1 MHTTEIPI
9 LTTWCNIVRTKSH
22 LRYFPNATIVK
33 SLFSDS
39 KYFRHL
45 YRYRAKASILM
56 VSECNINHEIVF
68 VHAMHYNYI
77 CSIVHSTIGNR
88 RIPKEKFD
96 ASGLNL
102 RAFEYRLYD
111 INQRYLH

>member
-9 LTTWCNIVRTKSH
+9 LTTWYNIVRTKSR
-22 LRYFPNATIVK
+22 LRYFPNATIVVK

-56 VSECNINHEIVF
+56 VLECNINHEIVF
-68 VHAMHYNYI
+68 V
-77 CSIVHSTIGNR
+77 
-88 RIPKEKFD
+88 
-96 ASGLNL
+96 
-102 RAFEYRLYD
+102 RLSS
-111 INQRYLH
+111 